1 MSDPRSPHQNGAT
14 PRGGPDPRRGAQP
27 YPGQPYPEQVGSPA
41 HPQSPYSEPYPEQQY
56 PEQQYPEQQYPEQQ
70 YPGQQYP
77 GQQPGQNT
85 GQRAAQ
91 HAATGQ
97 HRVPVDEAY
106 PPARR
111 RLPGKPLPEPPAGLA
126 VGAIVAAC
134 CFLFVELAE
143 LAILLVTG
151 DRAVAVVEIG
161 FGARFDPNSDTV
173 TILFG
178 LAAYL
183 ATGFW
188 LQASRRFAEAANPTA
203 RFAHGPAWTW
213 LGWWVPVVFLWI
225 PYRVV
230 RDIRAA
236 IVPDGDRR
244 VSLGLWWLFWLLAG
258 LRLFSSSSGEAEI
271 VARSVAAVALIA
283 AFAHWIRIVREIT
296 RAQERAAGL
305 G

>member
-1 MSDPRSPHQNGAT
+1 MSDPRISPQNGAT
-14 PRGGPDPRRGAQP
+14 PWGGPDPRQGAQP

-41 HPQSPYSEPYPEQQY
+41 HPQSPYSEPYPQQPY
-56 PEQQYPEQQYPEQQ
+56 PEHYQ
-70 YPGQQYP
+70 
-77 GQQPGQNT
+77 GQNT
-85 GQRAAQ
+85 GQHAAQ
-91 HAATGQ
+91 HAATTGQ
-97 HRVPVDEAY
+97 HHVPVDEAY

-111 RLPGKPLPEPPAGLA
+111 RLPSKPLPEPPAGLA

-134 CFLFVELAE
+134 CLLFVELAE

-151 DRAVAVVEIG
+151 DRAEAVVGIG
-161 FGARFDPNSDTV
+161 FGVRFDPNSDTV

-213 LGWWVPVVFLWI
+213 LGWWVPVVFLWV

-244 VSLGLWWLFWLLAG
+244 VSLAVWWPFWLLAG

-271 VARSVAAVALIA
+271 VARSIALVALIV

-296 RAQERAAGL
+296 RAQEQAAGL